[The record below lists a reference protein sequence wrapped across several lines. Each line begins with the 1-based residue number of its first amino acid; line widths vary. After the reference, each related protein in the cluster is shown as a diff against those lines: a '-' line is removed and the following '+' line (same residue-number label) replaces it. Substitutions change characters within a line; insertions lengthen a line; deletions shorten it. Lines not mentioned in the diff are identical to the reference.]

1 MKERIEPKFENL
13 EQITKGFKNADVISI
28 IGKVGSGK
36 SSLALN
42 IVKNVVIK
50 SNKNIA
56 VYSLGTTSVGVIPFL
71 IQITQLNLTSYIN
84 KFDFDNNE
92 IIKKETSNVFLYI
105 YDGTGITIEKLKAQ
119 TDNLINELK
128 KQKHKL
134 DLILIDYLQLTYPS
148 IDNLYID
155 TEDKKE
161 KILKENYDVLIK
173 QFANTNPNEVM
184 ETNIKK
190 LKEIVEN
197 YNIPIILVTMLSNN
211 DEKRDEQRKIINE
224 LSDIVIEIE
233 NSVIKLNRRTK

>member
-128 KQKHKL
+128 
-134 DLILIDYLQLTYPS
+134 
-148 IDNLYID
+148 
-155 TEDKKE
+155 
-161 KILKENYDVLIK
+161 
-173 QFANTNPNEVM
+173 
-184 ETNIKK
+184 
-190 LKEIVEN
+190 
-197 YNIPIILVTMLSNN
+197 
-211 DEKRDEQRKIINE
+211 
-224 LSDIVIEIE
+224 
-233 NSVIKLNRRTK
+233 